1 MGNYVLFRKC
11 VFFLIMAAIFAVQL
25 LLCFKVKRTIWKLI
39 PLLAVLLLM
48 LVCIVDYALSGWS
61 NWAFL
66 LLLLFL
72 SMPFG
77 AIGAGWLLYG
87 IVRLIKKV
95 LM

>member
-1 MGNYVLFRKC
+1 MPKYVFL
-11 VFFLIMAAIFAVQL
+11 LIMGVVFAVQL
-25 LLCFKVKRTIWKLI
+25 LLCFLTKRVIWKLL

-48 LVCIVDYALSGWS
+48 LVCIVNYAVSGWS

-66 LLLLFL
+66 ILLLFL

-87 IVRLIKKV
+87 IVRLIKKFS
-95 LM
+95 M